1 MIPKV
6 LHYIWFGGSEL
17 PELERKCIESWS
29 KIMPDWEIR
38 RWDES
43 NFDINQCEF
52 CREAYASKKW
62 AFVSDYARYR
72 ILYSEGGILLDT
84 DVEVLKPLDELL
96 DNEAFAGFM
105 KNNFFLNPGLIMGS
119 EAGSHV
125 MSDVAKLYESMRFEM
140 RKGRNSMDT
149 SPRVLTDYL
158 EVSCALKRDGS
169 FQQLNGFTAYPATY
183 FDPLDSHSG
192 KFVITDDTYSIH
204 HYSGTWLSPAK
215 KFRVEMRK
223 KLAHNR

>member
-84 DVEVLKPLDELL
+84 DVE
-96 DNEAFAGFM
+96 AG
-105 KNNFFLNPGLIMGS
+105 
-119 EAGSHV
+119 
-125 MSDVAKLYESMRFEM
+125 
-140 RKGRNSMDT
+140 
-149 SPRVLTDYL
+149 
-158 EVSCALKRDGS
+158 
-169 FQQLNGFTAYPATY
+169 
-183 FDPLDSHSG
+183 
-192 KFVITDDTYSIH
+192 
-204 HYSGTWLSPAK
+204 LSK
-215 KFRVEMRK
+215 
-223 KLAHNR
+223 